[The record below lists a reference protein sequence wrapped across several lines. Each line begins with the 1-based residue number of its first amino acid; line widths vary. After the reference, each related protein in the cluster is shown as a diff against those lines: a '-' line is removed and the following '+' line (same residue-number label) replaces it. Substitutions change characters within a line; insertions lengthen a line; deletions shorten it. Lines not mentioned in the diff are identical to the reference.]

1 MHFLIGNTERFGD
14 VDSKLLLQVDEDDH
28 PVGLA
33 SGLQVVLVKRSY
45 TQKLKD
51 LILVDILTHI
61 ANNVLLQ
68 ISKLEK
74 FAKINEVELVFIC
87 EA

>member
-28 PVGLA
+28 PVCLA

-61 ANNVLLQ
+61 AYNVLLQ